1 MDMISEGKGTAIGSS
16 MFPAFEKYFM
26 PELSDMYAVNL
37 EKAKE
42 LLKEAGYE
50 NGFSFTITVPSNYQ
64 QHIDTAQVLVE
75 QLKKIGV
82 TADINLIEWDS
93 WLSDVYAERNYQA
106 TVVGV
111 DASALTAQAP
121 CFPDLFPPRA
131 IISSILT
138 MPIMTP
144 LMRKRLHHR

>member
-1 MDMISEGKGTAIGSS
+1 M
-16 MFPAFEKYFM
+16 
-26 PELSDMYAVNL
+26 NL

-93 WLSDVYAERNYQA
+93 WLSDVYTERNYQA

-111 DASALTAQAP
+111 DASALT
-121 CFPDLFPPRA
+121 PRA
-131 IISSILT
+131 LLSRFVSTARNNFINFNNADYDAAYAKARGTVDDDEKTDAFKECETCWQSMRPMFISRIC
-138 MPIMTP
+138 PIWW
-144 LMRKRLHHR
+144 R